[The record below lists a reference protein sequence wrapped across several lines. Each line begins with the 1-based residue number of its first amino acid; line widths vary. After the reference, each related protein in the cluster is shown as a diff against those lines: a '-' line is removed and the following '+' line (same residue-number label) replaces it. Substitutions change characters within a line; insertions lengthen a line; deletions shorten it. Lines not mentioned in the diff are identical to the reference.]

1 MVGQVHAVPGLFLL
15 NYGSSNGLDR
25 DLICLNRLK
34 SKGIR
39 SPIHVAL

>member
-1 MVGQVHAVPGLFLL
+1 MVDQLHAVPGLFLL
-15 NYGSSNGLDR
+15 NYGSSNGLNR
-25 DLICLNRLK
+25 DLIGLKRLK